1 MNELERFEQV
11 PGQTTFMTTRELADA
26 LDVDVRTIQQTVKK
40 LFDPAN
46 VLSRVINGGKSM
58 VFTAEQAAQIK
69 QEVQRH
75 HNLKSRQIDAVSSRT
90 EEMGKVL
97 ETFEII
103 TRWLQEL
110 RDENNEL
117 RAKYTRLISF
127 TDKAGD
133 ARKAVN
139 FTEAAER
146 LGIRLSDFIE
156 MIVRLRLV
164 ARRELPSRGYY
175 YKPARKYS
183 ALFVRR
189 LRADS
194 LRSSA
199 QLLVTEAGLEFL
211 ARLVAER
218 LNPLKQ
224 VN

>member
-1 MNELERFEQV
+1 MNELERFEQI
-11 PGQTTFMTTRELADA
+11 PGQTTFMTTRELADV
-26 LDVDVRTIQQTVKK
+26 LDVDVVTITRTIKK
-40 LFDPAN
+40 LNA
-46 VLSRVINGGKSM
+46 VLHPVQKNSQGGYM
-58 VFTAEQAAQIK
+58 LTAEQAAQIK

>member
-11 PGQTTFMTTRELADA
+11 PGQTTFMTTRELADV
-26 LDVDVRTIQQTVKK
+26 LDVDVVTITRTIKK
-40 LFDPAN
+40 LNA
-46 VLSRVINGGKSM
+46 VLHPVQKNRQGGYM
-58 VFTAEQAAQIK
+58 LTAEQAAQIK

-127 TDKAGD
+127 TDKAGN